1 MIKMGSLEL
10 RTDFSP
16 IFDTFKVSKVITKR
30 LGKKEALE
38 EGSIENIIVAL
49 FKRVLYFNG
58 PSDLLT
64 SYSAGFNQLY
74 PNENPF
80 ASICYIFN

>member
-1 MIKMGSLEL
+1 MIKIGSLKL

-16 IFDTFKVSKVITKR
+16 TFDTSKVSKVITKR
-30 LGKKEALE
+30 LGKKKKPWRKDP
-38 EGSIENIIVAL
+38 S
-49 FKRVLYFNG
+49 KRVLYFNG

-74 PNENPF
+74 PNEDPF
-80 ASICYIFN
+80 TSIYYIFN